1 MRLSRGLRA
10 IPKDVHQDGESTSAE
25 DILKA
30 KDTLAASYPA
40 GELKHDWKGM
50 AYTDGSLKKVEGGQ
64 TLVGAA
70 VYLPDSTTG
79 LRGRFIKIDPSPGG
93 IHNTINRAE
102 LVALH
107 ELLSLAERGEKWD
120 KVATDSLTSMRLIWK
135 AVTNPADLEDHLH
148 RDLLCDIARMISE
161 RDTPMDIYKI
171 KSHIGMVGNE
181 MADIGANQ
189 ATLSTDTQN
198 HTGAER
204 HRIGHWVSTKAREG
218 EEAQERT
225 AVSDLKAGLRR
236 QAHKVHKLGDARLDG
251 IYASS
256 WRDTIPIADT
266 NVSSLF
272 VQKNIDGITE
282 SCRRQAL
289 LYRTGGLVTQKTLH
303 RWRKVD
309 SPNCLLCGQLDGG
322 HHAISGCP
330 ALSTPATERHNQAGR
345 IIAEAI
351 CSGRHGAR
359 VVMMDVGNRHKL
371 TEAGIPPQEHSRYL
385 PMSCY
390 PQHLTEEERRKHQL
404 KHRVDI
410 AVTIPDEEGRSVL
423 HLVELKTC
431 RDTSREEQMEK
442 ATTQHAE
449 LRELL
454 EAAGQKHELHV
465 VTLGVSGTIYK
476 DTTATL
482 ETLGVEKKEV
492 KEVLKRL
499 HISMVRWIGTM
510 LSIRQDKL
518 SSCPRDPSNTTGKH
532 RRTPPTGQQEE
543 QRWKRSRPSQ
553 HNHASK
559 LGKHPRSG
567 QEGPGGTESSKKSRP
582 NQGQKR
588 DRGAQLGEG
597 SAPKRSRL
605 DIPPMAK
612 RKIPAAWVLA
622 PGKARPAKR
631 AKGRGEG
638 IAPTT
643 IK

>member
-1 MRLSRGLRA
+1 MCRKPTTRKS
-10 IPKDVHQDGESTSAE
+10 KF
-25 DILKA
+25 
-30 KDTLAASYPA
+30 
-40 GELKHDWKGM
+40 
-50 AYTDGSLKKVEGGQ
+50 Q
-64 TLVGAA
+64 TFFFFFFFFFF
-70 VYLPDSTTG
+70 P
-79 LRGRFIKIDPSPGG
+79 PGG

-148 RDLLCDIARMISE
+148 KDLLGDIARMISE
-161 RDTPMDIYKI
+161 RDTPIDIYKI

-189 ATLSTDTQN
+189 ATLNTDTQN
-198 HTGAER
+198 YTGAER
-204 HRIGHWVSTKAREG
+204 HRKGHWVSTKAGEG
-218 EEAQERT
+218 GEAQERT
-225 AVSDLKAGLRR
+225 AVSDLRAGLRK
-236 QAHKVHKLGDARLDG
+236 QAHKEHKLGDAKLDG

-266 NVSSLF
+266 TVSSMF
-272 VQKNIDGITE
+272 VQKNIEGITE

-289 LYRTGGLVTQKTLH
+289 LNRTGGLVTQKTLH

-351 CSGRHGAR
+351 CTGRHGAR
-359 VVMMDVGNRHKL
+359 VVMMDVGNRQKL
-371 TEAGIPPQEHSRYL
+371 TEAGIPTQEHGRYL
-385 PMSCY
+385 PLSCY
-390 PQHLTEEERRKHQL
+390 PQHLTEEERREHQL

-410 AVTIPDEEGRSVL
+410 AVTIPDEGGHEVL

-431 RDTSREEQMEK
+431 RDTSREDQIER

-449 LRELL
+449 LSELL
-454 EAAGQKHELHV
+454 EAAGQRHELHV

-476 DTTATL
+476 DTKTTL

-499 HISMVRWIGTM
+499 HISMVKWIGTM

-518 SSCPRDPSNTTGKH
+518 SSCPRNPNSTTGKH
-532 RRTPPTGQQEE
+532 GRAPATGQQGV
-543 QRWKRSRPSQ
+543 QRWKKSRPSR
-553 HNHASK
+553 HCHIST
-559 LGKHPRSG
+559 LGKHPRSNQG
-567 QEGPGGTESSKKSRP
+567 DPGGMESSKKSKP

-588 DRGAQLGEG
+588 GRGAQMGDG
-597 SAPKRSRL
+597 RAPKRSRL

-622 PGKARPAKR
+622 PVKARPATR
-631 AKGRGEG
+631 AKGEGEG